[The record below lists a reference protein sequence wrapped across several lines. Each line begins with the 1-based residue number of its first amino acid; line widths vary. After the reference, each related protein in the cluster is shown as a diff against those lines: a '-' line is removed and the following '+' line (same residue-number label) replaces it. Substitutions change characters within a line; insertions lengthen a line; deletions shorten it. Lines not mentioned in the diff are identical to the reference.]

1 MGVPGRREPEDP
13 GRGPEDPEHRRHL
26 GGLEVGEAGEVGV
39 LSLRTG
45 EGAPCPGEPRVWT
58 ASISSTVVATWYALA
73 LLAKLRALQS
83 TWLPPL
89 TPEARSL
96 ALVRRESRRERGGER
111 GERLA
116 PCGGDAPSAAAPKA
130 APLVAVSEAPV
141 SFVSVRAVRSI

>member
-26 GGLEVGEAGEVGV
+26 GGLEVGEAGV

-45 EGAPCPGEPRVWT
+45 EGALCLGEPRVWT

-73 LLAKLRALQS
+73 LLAKLRALES
-83 TWLPPL
+83 IWPPPL

-116 PCGGDAPSAAAPKA
+116 PCGGDVPSAAAQKA

>member
-1 MGVPGRREPEDP
+1 MPGRREPEDP
-13 GRGPEDPEHRRHL
+13 GRGPEDPEHGRHL
-26 GGLEVGEAGEVGV
+26 GGLELAEVGEVGV

-45 EGAPCPGEPRVWT
+45 EGTPCLGEPRACT

-73 LLAKLRALQS
+73 LLAKLRALES
-83 TWLPPL
+83 TWPPPL
-89 TPEARSL
+89 MPEARSL